1 MASRLFV
8 PSDPTESGGSVWRR
22 YLLQPTGWLPLLIGA
37 ILLVVVNVQGYSLQW
52 NWWVLLM
59 TTFAVGLPLL
69 PLHFS
74 ITRWSEFLVMRSKIV
89 AKLRLPLVS
98 ANRLASWLVVV
109 RACVSENPWPFQSS
123 EYASESA
130 FLKFPTNSSKLSAL
144 SFNQSQQHSQSRC
157 LYALDRVASVSVR
170 RTQSALVRDTDHAQV
185 LYLSY

>member
-1 MASRLFV
+1 MRLCLCFLRWQLCRSARPFCLPRAPFFQLPREGFCQLASERKMAMASRLFV

-74 ITRWSEFLVMRSKIV
+74 ITRWSEFLVMRSKPL
-89 AKLRLPLVS
+89 ARLRLPLVS
-98 ANRLASWLVVV
+98 ANRV
-109 RACVSENPWPFQSS
+109 
-123 EYASESA
+123 A
-130 FLKFPTNSSKLSAL
+130 FTSPGW
-144 SFNQSQQHSQSRC
+144 
-157 LYALDRVASVSVR
+157 
-170 RTQSALVRDTDHAQV
+170 
-185 LYLSY
+185 